1 MSTFEEYLNEG
12 SKIQIKRRY
21 TEAYPAATV
30 GRSARVRNSVLRAM
44 KDGVVTEEEFNKI
57 LSELS
62 SDPKRWRSTNSRYF
76 FVGEDGIKLSK
87 WGLRILAE
95 LDEEPKAPGLFEA
108 TVEMDALDPDNK
120 DFLKFLKKNRVKIIN
135 KVMDGPGG
143 GTPVIT
149 MQGKRKDLEKVL
161 ADPELGWDDPDLA
174 EYIEESVNENIKV
187 IKDKFPYIEFKEGGK
202 KYEVEFDQGDII
214 DDHGNEGKDWYYIGV
229 DQFGDEWEID
239 VYTDSRDEPEDWF
252 HDTIKRANESVVN
265 EGFKFG
271 TKNQY
276 TIDDVNEEYG
286 LWGTLE
292 MEFSDWVVEE
302 VFLNC
307 FAILTNDYKFS
318 DAGALY
324 YLNAKSGRWL
334 ADQIIEKLPYK
345 EGDQM
350 DILYDIFNEYA
361 KHVQWKKWSKEY
373 NEYAQEELAEN
384 TNENMKQQFLYE
396 KFSDFVE
403 ANFVNEKLGSMFFR
417 DLLSK
422 IGTYGNPKK
431 VISDVAKSFYNAT
444 SIALDKLEDSDFIIS
459 NNPTDAYKNTRGRD
473 EMLFWISDN
482 EKDNPYADGSGW
494 NTKIPGGGVLLC
506 ITSGDRQVYTNSWDR
521 WAPKKGY
528 KLTKTAFKGD
538 DPVGRLD
545 NTKYRGWG
553 ATGINNGKR
562 LAEISDRVAIINV
575 SLLKQKYST
584 DQIRTEREA
593 AKKGATAFKSDK
605 DFKAENLARYH
616 EIIANKAAKL
626 PLDSMVEDAIN
637 VLSSQIQDAIKA
649 GKKDDYNNIVIGTNS
664 KGRACTLRDATNHM
678 SNILDDYSRY
688 VGYIADAE
696 ESEKRYGQRESY
708 YEKESKNYA
717 KKIKERI
724 AKIEKLDYA
733 W

>member
-1 MSTFEEYLNEG
+1 
-12 SKIQIKRRY
+12 
-21 TEAYPAATV
+21 
-30 GRSARVRNSVLRAM
+30 
-44 KDGVVTEEEFNKI
+44 
-57 LSELS
+57 
-62 SDPKRWRSTNSRYF
+62 
-76 FVGEDGIKLSK
+76 
-87 WGLRILAE
+87 
-95 LDEEPKAPGLFEA
+95 
-108 TVEMDALDPDNK
+108 
-120 DFLKFLKKNRVKIIN
+120 
-135 KVMDGPGG
+135 
-143 GTPVIT
+143 

-553 ATGINNGKR
+553 ATELTTVRDLQRFLI
-562 LAEISDRVAIINV
+562 EW
-575 SLLKQKYST
+575 
-584 DQIRTEREA
+584 
-593 AKKGATAFKSDK
+593 
-605 DFKAENLARYH
+605 
-616 EIIANKAAKL
+616 
-626 PLDSMVEDAIN
+626 
-637 VLSSQIQDAIKA
+637 LS
-649 GKKDDYNNIVIGTNS
+649 
-664 KGRACTLRDATNHM
+664 
-678 SNILDDYSRY
+678 
-688 VGYIADAE
+688 
-696 ESEKRYGQRESY
+696 
-708 YEKESKNYA
+708 
-717 KKIKERI
+717 
-724 AKIEKLDYA
+724 
-733 W
+733 